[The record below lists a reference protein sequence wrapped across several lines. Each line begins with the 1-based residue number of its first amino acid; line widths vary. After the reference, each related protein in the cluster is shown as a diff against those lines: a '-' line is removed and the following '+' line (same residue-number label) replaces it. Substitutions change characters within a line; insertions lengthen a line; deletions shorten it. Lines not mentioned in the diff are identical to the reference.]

1 MSESQPEANPAN
13 AAGTDESST
22 GLPFLRSWRA
32 VYLFVVTC
40 FVCWVVILA
49 MLPWVFA

>member
-1 MSESQPEANPAN
+1 MNDSQPEVNTLA
-13 AAGTDESST
+13 TDESST

-32 VYLFVVTC
+32 VYLFVVAC

-49 MLPWVFA
+49 ILPRVFA